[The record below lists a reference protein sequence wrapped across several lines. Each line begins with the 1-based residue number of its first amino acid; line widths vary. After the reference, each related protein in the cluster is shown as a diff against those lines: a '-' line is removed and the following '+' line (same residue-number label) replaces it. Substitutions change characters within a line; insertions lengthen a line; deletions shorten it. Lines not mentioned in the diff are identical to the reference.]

1 MGSGAILDVDSY
13 AGTED
18 DQIGSVVVVSG
29 GRGYLT
35 PPVITIEGGGGCC
48 AVIESTVDAYGAI
61 ATVTVVS
68 GGRGYNRGSGAQATA
83 TLSGQAGDLKRGVSQ
98 VIVEPNQ
105 GGAGYLVP
113 PDVTFAH
120 RRGSHRR
127 VVFRHG

>member
-1 MGSGAILDVDSY
+1 M
-13 AGTED
+13 
-18 DQIGSVVVVSG
+18 
-29 GRGYLT
+29 
-35 PPVITIEGGGGCC
+35 ITIEGGGGCC

-113 PDVTFAH
+113 PGRHFRVQ